1 MADLIIKIDQFV
13 LSLEDEGV
21 PFQHILKELN
31 EYVAICNELDG
42 E

>member
-13 LSLEDEGV
+13 VSLEDEGV
-21 PFQHILKELN
+21 PFQVILSELE
-31 EYVAICNELDG
+31 EYVAICKELD